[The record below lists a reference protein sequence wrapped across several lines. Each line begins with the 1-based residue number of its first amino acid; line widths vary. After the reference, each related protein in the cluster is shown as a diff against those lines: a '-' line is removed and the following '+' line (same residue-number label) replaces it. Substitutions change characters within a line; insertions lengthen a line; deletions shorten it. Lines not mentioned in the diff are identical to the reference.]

1 MEGCTIMNSQTKAE
15 ACFYYYKELNE
26 ELLRRYNN
34 NTMYVLNKNDN
45 AKKTLQFMAHHAD
58 CILIADT
65 FIGRRFFNIA
75 DRFDAFYEFT
85 DFLDKYDFK
94 ICKVQIFIR
103 CDLGF
108 QALLIAIS

>member
-1 MEGCTIMNSQTKAE
+1 MTTQTKAE
-15 ACFYYYKELNE
+15 DCFYYYKELNE

-34 NTMYVLNKNDN
+34 NTLYVLNKNDN
-45 AKKTLQFMAHHAD
+45 PEKTLKFMARHAD

-75 DRFDAFYEFT
+75 DKSDAFYEFT
-85 DFLDKYDFK
+85 EYLTRYDFEQ
-94 ICKVQIFIR
+94 CKVQIYIR

>member
-1 MEGCTIMNSQTKAE
+1 MKGCTIMISQTKAE

-45 AKKTLQFMAHHAD
+45 AKKTLQFMARHAD

-75 DRFDAFYEFT
+75 NKFDTFYEFIE
-85 DFLDKYDFK
+85 FLNKYDFDR
-94 ICKVQIFIR
+94 CKVQIYIR

>member
-1 MEGCTIMNSQTKAE
+1 MTTQTKAE
-15 ACFYYYKELNE
+15 LGFYCYKELNE
-26 ELLRRYNN
+26 ELLKQYNN
-34 NTMYVLNKNDN
+34 KTMYVLNKNDN
-45 AKKTLQFMAHHAD
+45 PEKTLKFMARNAD

-75 DRFDAFYEFT
+75 DKSDAFYEFIE
-85 DFLDKYDFK
+85 FLNKYDFER
-94 ICKVQIFIR
+94 CKVQIYIR

>member
-1 MEGCTIMNSQTKAE
+1 MTSQTKAE
-15 ACFYYYKELNE
+15 LGFYYKELNE
-26 ELLRRYNN
+26 ELLKRYNN
-34 NTMYVLNKNDN
+34 NTMYVLNKNAN
-45 AKKTLQFMAHHAD
+45 PEKTLKFMAGHAD

-75 DRFDAFYEFT
+75 DKFDAFYEFIE
-85 DFLDKYDFK
+85 FLNKYDFER
-94 ICKVQIFIR
+94 CKVQIYIR

>member
-1 MEGCTIMNSQTKAE
+1 MKRFKVLLFNLGNEKFSL
-15 ACFYYYKELNE
+15 KEVKG
-26 ELLRRYNN
+26 YQI
-34 NTMYVLNKNDN
+34 DS
-45 AKKTLQFMAHHAD
+45 
-58 CILIADT
+58 IAVT

-85 DFLDKYDFK
+85 DFLNKYDFK
-94 ICKVQIFIR
+94 ICKVQIYIR

>member
-1 MEGCTIMNSQTKAE
+1 MTTIEKAE

-26 ELLRRYNN
+26 ELLKRYN
-34 NTMYVLNKNDN
+34 NTMYVLKKNDD
-45 AKKTLQFMAHHAD
+45 AKKTLRFMALHAD

-75 DRFDAFYEFT
+75 DKFDAFYEFT
-85 DFLDKYDFK
+85 HFLDKYDFN
-94 ICKVQIFIR
+94 ICKVQIYIR

>member
-1 MEGCTIMNSQTKAE
+1 MTTQTKAN
-15 ACFYYYKELNE
+15 AAFNHYKELNE
-26 ELLRRYNN
+26 ELLNRYEA
-34 NTMYVLNKNDN
+34 NTMFELKKQDIF
-45 AKKTLQFMAHHAD
+45 KTLCYLGRHAD
-58 CILIADT
+58 SILIADT

-85 DFLDKYDFK
+85 DFLNKYDFD
-94 ICKVQIFIR
+94 ICKVQIYIR

>member
-1 MEGCTIMNSQTKAE
+1 MTKQEKAD
-15 ACFYYYKELNE
+15 AAFVHYKELNE
-26 ELLRRYNN
+26 ELLKRYNN
-34 NTMYVLNKNDN
+34 KTLYVLNINDD
-45 AKKTLQFMAHHAD
+45 AKKTLRFMALHAD

-75 DRFDAFYEFT
+75 DRFDAFYEFI
-85 DFLDKYDFK
+85 DFLNKYDFDC
-94 ICKVQIFIR
+94 CKVQIYIR

>member
-1 MEGCTIMNSQTKAE
+1 MTTQTKAE
-15 ACFYYYKELNE
+15 ACFYYYKELNV

-45 AKKTLQFMAHHAD
+45 AKKTLQFMARHAD
-58 CILIADT
+58 CILIAVT

-75 DRFDAFYEFT
+75 DKFDAFYEFIE
-85 DFLDKYDFK
+85 FLNKYDFNQ
-94 ICKVQIFIR
+94 CKVQIYIR
-103 CDLGF
+103 CDLGI

>member
-1 MEGCTIMNSQTKAE
+1 MISQTKGE

-26 ELLRRYNN
+26 ELLKRYNN
-34 NTMYVLNKNDN
+34 KTLYILNKND
-45 AKKTLQFMAHHAD
+45 AKKTLRFMALHAD

-85 DFLDKYDFK
+85 DFLNKYDFEM
-94 ICKVQIFIR
+94 CKVQIYIR

-108 QALLIAIS
+108 QSLLIAIS